1 VGNQTRKFWFLSLK
15 FFPVVKGKKH
25 IAIRQDAEMSTR
37 VPGADSLF
45 SLTTEPWNSV
55 LTPCSVKRAEVIK
68 KEKGSIPGNELHI
81 APLHI

>member
-1 VGNQTRKFWFLSLK
+1 
-15 FFPVVKGKKH
+15 
-25 IAIRQDAEMSTR
+25 MSTR